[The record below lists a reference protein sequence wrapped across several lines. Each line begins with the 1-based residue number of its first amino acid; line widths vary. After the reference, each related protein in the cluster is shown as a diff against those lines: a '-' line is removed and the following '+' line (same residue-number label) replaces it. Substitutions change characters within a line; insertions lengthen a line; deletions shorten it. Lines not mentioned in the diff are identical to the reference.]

1 MRYKFMIKQFC
12 LDGTTFLFLNDRF
25 DHLQDKVHGDR
36 STSQLKLLKDKED
49 QTVYKKL
56 KKIWTE
62 LLGEDIIHSEDDFN
76 SLGGKSLLVIQMM
89 NMVKKRIGFQLEISD
104 TFNYPTL
111 GALAG
116 FITAELRKDQ
126 NEDGAAARK
135 LSSKFHCMH
144 INKLKFQRKDCF

>member
-1 MRYKFMIKQFC
+1 MIKQSC
-12 LDGTTFLFLNDRF
+12 LDGTTFLFLNNRF
-25 DHLQDKVHGDR
+25 DHLQDKVDGDR

-62 LLGEDIIHSEDDFN
+62 LLGEDIHSEDDFN
-76 SLGGKSLLVIQMM
+76 SLGGKSLLVIQIM
-89 NMVKKRIGFQLEISD
+89 NMVKKRIGFQLEIAD

-111 GALAG
+111 GALAS

-126 NEDGAAARK
+126 NEEDAAARK
-135 LSSKFHCMH
+135 LSSKFHCMP
-144 INKLKFQRKDCF
+144 INKLKFQYKDCF